1 MENKFTCIIIDD
13 EELARQELI
22 KLLTAYAQIKIIA
35 EATSGQ
41 EGLKLIEKHQ
51 PDIIFLD
58 LEMPLM
64 NGFEM
69 FSKLKKQPKVIFM
82 TTLDEAAI
90 KIFEEKSLDYLLK
103 PFEEEA
109 LEKNIQKLNITH
121 KPLAQPL
128 KNLLDQ
134 FKLKL

>member
-1 MENKFTCIIIDD
+1 
-13 EELARQELI
+13 
-22 KLLTAYAQIKIIA
+22 
-35 EATSGQ
+35 
-41 EGLKLIEKHQ
+41 
-51 PDIIFLD
+51 
-58 LEMPLM
+58 
-64 NGFEM
+64 
-69 FSKLKKQPKVIFM
+69 M